1 MPPVKLTKGKRMAL
15 YLVQFYLVVLFLL
28 LVLRFT
34 LFR

>member
-1 MPPVKLTKGKRMAL
+1 MPPVKLTRAKRAALLGLQL
-15 YLVQFYLVVLFLL
+15 YLFVLFLL